1 MRVPWRKP
9 RDRARWL
16 PIYLR
21 VGRRRSGQSHRSRSK
36 VRAPDANSDYIFH
49 VRSRRA
55 SPRRSRSS
63 ARPRVAPG
71 PPALGL
77 PNAIEHASRR
87 LIARIPRARAT
98 RRAHDANIS
107 SASDAS
113 IARSPRR
120 RLARCLPA
128 NRARRRLGSR
138 PRSMRALDVRAV
150 VLRRA
155 RPRADARSRASMRS
169 ARVRVASTDAPT
181 TRPTT
186 RVRKR
191 RPRRRARR
199 ERPRSRTVRRALC
212 LVMRVSNG
220 LKSCSNTSLVAL
232 LAKYWLNPSPTP
244 ATDFRP
250 GKRRR
255 EDASAA
261 QCATRR
267 TTERATTRASAR
279 ER

>member
-1 MRVPWRKP
+1 MIIFSTFA
-9 RDRARWL
+9 RA
-16 PIYLR
+16 
-21 VGRRRSGQSHRSRSK
+21 
-36 VRAPDANSDYIFH
+36 
-49 VRSRRA
+49 RA

-71 PPALGL
+71 
-77 PNAIEHASRR
+77 ASRLR
-87 LIARIPRARAT
+87 ASERDRTRRHDASPRASRARARDTT
-98 RRAHDANIS
+98 RARSADVS

-113 IARSPRR
+113 TARSPRR
-120 RLARCLPA
+120 RLARCVPA

-150 VLRRA
+150 VHRRA

-169 ARVRVASTDAPT
+169 ARVRVASDGRTYYTTDDARQKET
-181 TRPTT
+181 ASATRAS
-186 RVRKR
+186 RSGRGR
-191 RPRRRARR
+191 GRWRA
-199 ERPRSRTVRRALC
+199 SCLC
-212 LVMRVSNG
+212 LAMRDTNR
-220 LKSCSNTSLVAL
+220 LQSCSNTSLVAL
-232 LAKYWLNPSPTP
+232 LAKYWLNPSLAR

>member
-1 MRVPWRKP
+1 VPWRKP

-199 ERPRSRTVRRALC
+199 ERPRSRTVGVRRALC

-232 LAKYWLNPSPTP
+232 LAKYWLNPS
-244 ATDFRP
+244 ARARTDFRP